1 MLVVVADF
9 FFILLFLTFSHF
21 AVFDF
26 LDYFIFLHGFGGL
39 GHSIIRPSR
48 VEAGRYPP
56 LKIAF

>member
-48 VEAGRYPP
+48 VEAGALPAP
-56 LKIAF
+56 